1 MNVDGVNTGIVLDHI
16 HAGKSM
22 VIYKLLGLDR
32 LDCTVAVIQNVK
44 SAKYGRK
51 DIIKIDKIIDLDFDA
66 IGFVDPNITV
76 NIVKEGKLAR
86 KSHVSLPDELTDV
99 LRCRNPRCITS
110 SETDLPQRFKLVDP
124 EKRLYRC
131 VYCDAMASEKH
142 LF

>member
-99 LRCRNPRCITS
+99 LRCKNPRCITS

>member
-99 LRCRNPRCITS
+99 LRCKNPRCITS
-110 SETDLPQRFKLVDP
+110 SETDLPQRFRLVDP

>member
-76 NIVKEGKLAR
+76 NIVKEGKLAK

-99 LRCRNPRCITS
+99 LRCKNPRCITS

>member
-51 DIIKIDKIIDLDFDA
+51 DIIKIDQIIDLDFDA

-99 LRCRNPRCITS
+99 LRCKNPRCITS
-110 SETDLPQRFKLVDP
+110 SETELPQRFKLVDP
-124 EKRLYRC
+124 DKRLYRC
-131 VYCDAMASEKH
+131 VYCDAMASDKH
-142 LF
+142 LL

>member
-51 DIIKIDKIIDLDFDA
+51 DIIKIDQIIDLDFDA

-99 LRCRNPRCITS
+99 LRCKNPRCITS
-110 SETDLPQRFKLVDP
+110 SETELPQRFKLVDP

-142 LF
+142 LL

>member
-51 DIIKIDKIIDLDFDA
+51 DIIKIDQIIDLDFDA

-99 LRCRNPRCITS
+99 LRCKNPRCITS
-110 SETDLPQRFKLVDP
+110 SETELPQRFKLVNP

-131 VYCDAMASEKH
+131 VYCDAMASDKH
-142 LF
+142 LL

>member
-51 DIIKIDKIIDLDFDA
+51 DIIKIDQIIDLDFDA

-99 LRCRNPRCITS
+99 LRCKNPRCITS
-110 SETDLPQRFKLVDP
+110 SETELPQRFKLVDP

-131 VYCDAMASEKH
+131 VYCDAMASDKH
-142 LF
+142 LL

>member
-124 EKRLYRC
+124 VKRLYRC

>member
-51 DIIKIDKIIDLDFDA
+51 DIIKIDQIIDLDFDA

-86 KSHVSLPDELTDV
+86 KSHVSLPNELTDV
-99 LRCRNPRCITS
+99 LRCKNPRCITS
-110 SETDLPQRFKLVDP
+110 SETELPQRFKLVDP

-131 VYCDAMASEKH
+131 VYCDAMASDKH
-142 LF
+142 LL